1 MPTIILILLVTL
13 VGVLL
18 IFVLRALVLI
28 QILLVELP
36 LVVVSCMCATTVQ
49 LVSKLGLGS
58 GQEPWMTLFLKGFLQ
73 KVRSSAFQGLADLSL
88 VWPLGL
94 GILLIPKLK
103 IGGSPRLLRPYV

>member
-1 MPTIILILLVTL
+1 MFTL
-13 VGVLL
+13 VQN
-18 IFVLRALVLI
+18 FCTLV
-28 QILLVELP
+28 QRV
-36 LVVVSCMCATTVQ
+36 CMTTSSTVQ
-49 LVSKLGLGS
+49 LVSKVGVGS

-103 IGGSPRLLRPYV
+103 VGGSPRLLRPYV